1 MEKRDFLFKFV
12 DQTIRD
18 KIILDAE
25 AMFSTTDQLTADK
38 ITQDIL
44 KFVPKTSIV
53 TDATACA
60 GGNTYSFSQQFERVL
75 AFEKDAL
82 RVRILRHN
90 MQLLGATNVS
100 IRHGDSFQ
108 LCTQQPQNVI
118 FIDPPWGGPDYKKH
132 SRVSLQMSDRPL
144 AEFCRLI
151 ASAGAAQFIALKA
164 PTNFD
169 ETAFIRETSGFMKLV
184 HKNTQLRKM
193 YFYIFEI
200 SE

>member
-12 DQTIRD
+12 DQPIRD
-18 KIILDAE
+18 KIILDTE
-25 AMFSTTDQLTADK
+25 ALFSTTDQLTADK

-44 KFVPKTSIV
+44 KFVPKSATI

-60 GGNTYSFSQQFERVL
+60 GGNTYSFSQHFAHVL

-90 MQLLGATNVS
+90 MTLLGATNVS
-100 IRHGDSFQ
+100 IRNGDSFI
-108 LCTQQPQNVI
+108 LCTQQSQNVI
-118 FIDPPWGGPDYKKH
+118 FLDPPWGGPDYKKH
-132 SRVSLQMSDRPL
+132 ARVSLFLSERPL
-144 AEFCRLI
+144 AEFCRI
-151 ASAGAAQFIALKA
+151 MVATRVTRFIALKA

-169 ETAFIRETSGFMKLV
+169 EVSFVRDTCSFMKMV

-193 YFYIFEI
+193 YFYIFETNV
-200 SE
+200 